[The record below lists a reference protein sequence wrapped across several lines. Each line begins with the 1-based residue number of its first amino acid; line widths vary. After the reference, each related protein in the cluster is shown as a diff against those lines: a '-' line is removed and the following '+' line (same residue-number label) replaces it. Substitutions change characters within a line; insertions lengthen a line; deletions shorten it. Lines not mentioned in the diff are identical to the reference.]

1 MSNRFMASYTSKHI
15 KQRNT
20 VVLIGM
26 LLFCI
31 ACSNNT
37 DSLKRKDTHS
47 TKPEARSSKRQNMG
61 HPEGTGSSG
70 GSGSG
75 GDTGGSSGSSG
86 SAGSGSSGSAGSGS
100 SGSAGSGGSGSV
112 GSGGSSN
119 VGSGGSGSVGSGG
132 SGSVGSGGSGSVG
145 SGDEVLGV
153 SGDGKEASELR
164 RLKKVNSTESLKE
177 DVSSSEEQ
185 SVLEIGMLGEAS
197 ELRRLKKVNRTE
209 SLKED
214 VPSSE
219 EQPHTV
225 LEIGSNID
233 TITHPDVSKKVCFYC
248 KKPEIKERETL
259 KSLFMKSVDW
269 LGDFILPSV
278 PYGPFICRE
287 CKRKSFI
294 V

>member
-1 MSNRFMASYTSKHI
+1 
-15 KQRNT
+15 
-20 VVLIGM
+20 M

-119 VGSGGSGSVGSGG
+119 VGSGGSGSVGSG
-132 SGSVGSGGSGSVG
+132 
-145 SGDEVLGV
+145 DEVLGV

-164 RLKKVNSTESLKE
+164 TLKKVNSTESLKE
-177 DVSSSEEQ
+177 DVSSSEAQ
-185 SVLEIGMLGEAS
+185 PYTVLEIGMLGEAS
-197 ELRRLKKVNRTE
+197 ELRTLKKVNSTE